1 MRYQLNLYLPSENDE
16 TFFKEF
22 IKNFYNRIINTDS
35 FDDFENLSIKWI
47 KVTLECN
54 DVNVETFLESI
65 QDHRIGF
72 SSLIRFFY
80 QHGIGCNVNKD
91 KALEMYLLAIKQ
103 DKVQTIN
110 STIAKYLLSFFYYKD
125 IILVNKLSIDLSINN
140 PLKNEI
146 IISQFT
152 NFNESNTNIIKD
164 DEKKELQVDSNDS
177 ENYNQKNINN
187 TLDFNCQDETKINPD
202 EKITFEQYIISERRG
217 NIIAQYNLGY
227 CYRYGKGV
235 SKDEK
240 KAFEW
245 YLKSAEAG
253 NSDAQCNLGYCY
265 DYGIGI
271 DKDKK
276 KAFEWYLKSAKN
288 GNSLGQCNLG
298 YCYEHEI
305 GINKDEEKAFEWYL
319 KSAEAGNNTAQNNLG
334 HCYQHG
340 EGINKD
346 VKKAFE
352 WYLESAKNGNSLG
365 QCNLGYCYE
374 YEIGI
379 NKDDEKAFEW
389 YLKSAEA
396 GNITAQYN
404 LGRCYQYGKGINKD
418 EKKAFDWYL
427 KSAEAGNND

>member
-1 MRYQLNLYLPSENDE
+1 MSHSSNYSKPSLKFSKKTIQTLNTDNEISTKFIPSENDE
-16 TFFKEF
+16 AFFIEL

-35 FDDFENLSIKWI
+35 FDNFENSSIEWI
-47 KVTLECN
+47 NNTLEHN
-54 DVNVETFLESI
+54 DMNAETFLESI
-65 QDHRIGF
+65 RNHQILL
-72 SSLIRFFY
+72 SSLIGFFY

-91 KALEMYLLAIKQ
+91 KALEMYLMAIKQ

-125 IILVNKLSIDLSINN
+125 IILVNRLSIDLSINN
-140 PLKNEI
+140 PLKNKI

-202 EKITFEQYIISERRG
+202 EKITFEQYIISARRG

-235 SKDEK
+235 SKDKK

-245 YLKSAEAG
+245 YLKSAENG
-253 NSDAQCNLGYCY
+253 SSYGQNNLGYCNQHGE
-265 DYGIGI
+265 GIN
-271 DKDKK
+271 KDEKR
-276 KAFEWYLKSAKN
+276 AFEWYLKSAKN

-334 HCYQHG
+334 RCYQHG

-346 VKKAFE
+346 EKKAFE
-352 WYLESAKNGNSLG
+352 WYLESAKNGRSIS
-365 QCNLGYCYE
+365 QCN
-374 YEIGI
+374 
-379 NKDDEKAFEW
+379 
-389 YLKSAEA
+389 
-396 GNITAQYN
+396 
-404 LGRCYQYGKGINKD
+404 
-418 EKKAFDWYL
+418 
-427 KSAEAGNND
+427 

>member
-164 DEKKELQVDSNDS
+164 DEKKELQVDSNNS
-177 ENYNQKNINN
+177 ENYNQKNIND

-202 EKITFEQYIISERRG
+202 EKVTFERYIISARRG
-217 NIIAQYNLGY
+217 SIIAQFNLGY
-227 CYRYGKGV
+227 CYQYGIGTN
-235 SKDEK
+235 KDEK

-253 NSDAQCNLGYCY
+253 NNDAQCNLGYCY
-265 DYGIGI
+265 QYGIGT
-271 DKDKK
+271 
-276 KAFEWYLKSAKN
+276 
-288 GNSLGQCNLG
+288 
-298 YCYEHEI
+298 
-305 GINKDEEKAFEWYL
+305 NKDEKKAFEWYL
-319 KSAEAGNNTAQNNLG
+319 KSAEAGNNNA
-334 HCYQHG
+334 
-340 EGINKD
+340 
-346 VKKAFE
+346 
-352 WYLESAKNGNSLG
+352 
-365 QCNLGYCYE
+365 QCNLGYCYQHG
-374 YEIGI
+374 IGTI
-379 NKDDEKAFEW
+379 KDEKKAFEW

-396 GNITAQYN
+396 GSNKAQNN
-404 LGRCYQYGKGINKD
+404 LGYCYQHGIETNKD
-418 EKKAFDWYL
+418 EKKAFEWYL
-427 KSAEAGNND
+427 KSAEAGIITVQYNMGICYQYEIGVKKNIQ